1 MCKKAE
7 HNGHTILRGAKI
19 HFLDPKKNSK
29 NSVPNGCIGPDEP
42 KKQPTK

>member
-1 MCKKAE
+1 M
-7 HNGHTILRGAKI
+7 GAKI

-29 NSVPNGCIGPDEP
+29 KSIQMGALPGTEP